1 MQRVT
6 RLAPLSEILA
16 YLDDAVVPVSPVD
29 LEPRAAAGCVI
40 AADVTAPAEWPPH
53 PVATRDG
60 WAVASEHVLD
70 ASPLAPLPLV
80 PSARWTE
87 VGEPVDLPTDTIL
100 RAEDVTQT
108 RTGPEA
114 TAPATAGDGVAGAG
128 GGDAK
133 RSVVGGAGDT
143 MPAGYTVR
151 ASDAAVLASCGIS
164 SVAVRRP
171 TVALISTT
179 VPTFS
184 TADTVSPVVARV
196 VERAGCTVEVSRTA
210 SLEEA
215 LRDERVDAVI
225 SIGGTGAGRRD
236 ASADT
241 LARVGKLVWH
251 GLGIAPGESAAL
263 GAMQGRPVLL
273 LPGRLDSA
281 LAALLIVGT
290 VILGRLAGQRATR
303 TVGQEK
309 LTRKVTSTIGIADL
323 VLLRRISEGVE
334 PLATGRLTL
343 QALAQADGWNIVPPQ
358 SEGFPA
364 GSLVEIRPLP

>member
-16 YLDDAVVPVSPVD
+16 YLDNAVVPVSPVD
-29 LEPRAAAGCVI
+29 LEPRAAAGCVL

-100 RAEDVTQT
+100 RAEDVTQA

-128 GGDAK
+128 GEIAK
-133 RSVVGGAGDT
+133 GTLLRRAGC
-143 MPAGYTVR
+143 TVR

-184 TADTVSPVVARV
+184 TADTVSPVVARL
-196 VERAGCTVEVSRTA
+196 VERAGCTVEVTRTA

-303 TVGQEK
+303 TAGQGK

>member
-16 YLDDAVVPVSPVD
+16 YLDDAVTPVSPVD
-29 LEPRAAAGCVI
+29 LETRAAVGCVL
-40 AADVTAPAEWPPH
+40 ASDVTAPAAWPPH

-70 ASPLAPLPLV
+70 ASPFAPLLLD

-87 VGEPVDLPTDTIL
+87 VGEPVDQRMDAVL

-108 RTGPEA
+108 LAGPEA
-114 TAPATAGDGVAGAG
+114 AVPATAGDGMAGAG
-128 GGDAK
+128 AEIAK
-133 RSVVGGAGDT
+133 GTLLRRT
-143 MPAGYTVR
+143 GYSLR
-151 ASDAAVLASCGIS
+151 ASDAAVFASCGIS

-171 TVALISTT
+171 TVALTSTT

-184 TADTVSPVVARV
+184 AADIVSPVVSRV
-196 VERAGCTVEVSRTA
+196 VERAGCTVEVIRTA
-210 SLEEA
+210 NLEGA

-225 SIGGTGAGRRD
+225 SIGGTGAGRQD
-236 ASADT
+236 ASVEA

-251 GLGIAPGESAAL
+251 GLGIAPGENAAL
-263 GAMQGRPVLL
+263 GATQGRPVLL
-273 LPGRLDSA
+273 LPGRFDAA

-290 VILGRLAGQRATR
+290 AILGRLAGQRAIG
-303 TVGQEK
+303 TVRQAK

-323 VLLRRISEGVE
+323 LLLRRLPEGVE
-334 PLATGRLTL
+334 PLAAGRLTL
-343 QALAQADGWNIVPPQ
+343 QALAQADGWSVVPPE